1 MDPSNSGYYNV
12 KILLQK
18 NLGQDK
24 DKKKIDEE
32 DLEGVESVLKDIADF
47 LLD

>member
-1 MDPSNSGYYNV
+1 LDLD
-12 KILLQK
+12 K
-18 NLGQDK
+18 DK

-47 LLD
+47 LED